1 MTWKQEIFRALF
13 LAFGT
18 GEIIANLNYLIK
30 KNGIDLARR
39 QHQELPA
46 NASDKQMRI
55 KVICML
61 SAGIMFFIESLISYI
76 TRSYS
81 GVIIIGSLIA
91 VAIYACVEALYYK
104 YWKTAGFAIVSMI
117 LLGSYV
123 FL

>member
-1 MTWKQEIFRALF
+1 MSWKQEIFRALL

-30 KNGIDLARR
+30 KNGIDLAKR

-46 NASDKQMRI
+46 NVSDKQMKI

-81 GVIIIGSLIA
+81 DVIIFGSLIA
-91 VAIYACVEALYYK
+91 FAIYACIEALYYK

-123 FL
+123 FW